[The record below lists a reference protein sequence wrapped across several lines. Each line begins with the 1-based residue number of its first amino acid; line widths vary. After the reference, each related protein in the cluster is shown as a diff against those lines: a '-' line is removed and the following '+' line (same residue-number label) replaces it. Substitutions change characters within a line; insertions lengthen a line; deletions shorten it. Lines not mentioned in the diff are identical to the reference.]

1 MQCIYLTEQW
11 GELSFGEVLN
21 AGKTDSMLELLQHAC
36 AICTIVRYKFGFL
49 YEALGLPCGAASC

>member
-36 AICTIVRYKFGFL
+36 AICTIDAKV
-49 YEALGLPCGAASC
+49 